1 MHVFKQ
7 DSRNTKSIAWTL
19 LLIWVVQ
26 IVTPTVVFAGG
37 GGPTQPE
44 VQGFTPVGVSDMVD
58 PFTGDFTYN
67 IPLMNIDGYPVNI
80 AYNSGV
86 SMDQEASW
94 VGLGWNLNMGA
105 IVRSMRGLPDDF
117 NGDEVTTVVNM
128 KPTNNIGVNIDSK
141 LEVFGKNTTTATNIL
156 GFDSLTK
163 GLKVGMGVDYSN
175 YTGYGV
181 SLSISPSFSLSKL
194 NGTTGT
200 LGLSLSGSSEN
211 GPSFSANAS
220 FSKQITDKD
229 KRNHSLGGYLGS
241 SYNSRAGLQQ
251 ISYGAT
257 LSHSAKTKNNKRI
270 SFSSDFGGAFD
281 LGVAHFS
288 PTVQPNM
295 KSFSLVGSFKFSGT
309 VFSND
314 IQVGGQ
320 LSYSRQWV
328 SDTITSNPAYGYV
341 YHHHHELNKKA
352 LLDFNRDND
361 GSFTKYTPYLP
372 STQMTYDIFSV
383 QAQGLGGSFRA
394 MRNDITY
401 VYDPQQRSTST
412 SGNFG
417 FEIGTGNL
425 FEFGADLHI
434 NHTTSKSGLWS
445 KNVEVLDNLSVLKS
459 EVGYLLKPTSFVE
472 ANEKAV
478 DIDNN
483 MQTSFQGSN
492 ATFFELDKIGVGK
505 AKVINKLVANNE
517 TNITTNKRA
526 SRLITNNQLSI
537 LTVDEVEN
545 NLGLQNLSNDFYQY
559 RKPHHIG
566 EITQT
571 GTDGRRYVFGI
582 PAYNYYQSDYSFSVG
597 KKMDGSVPDISY
609 NRSNGLV
616 NINQSDFSQYV
627 STNNEWGIDNYFSK
641 RTTPA
646 YAHSFLLTA
655 VLSDD
660 YIDNDQ
666 ITGPSDD
673 DLGNYVAF
681 DYEHVENHKW
691 RTPIQEDNYYY
702 DESLKTDSHDDKAS
716 VIYGEKELWYVKKV
730 ETKNYVA
737 IFSFSKRADGH
748 PVKGVRGG
756 LDASDNN
763 AMLALKKIQLF
774 TKPDFKKNGMNGTPV
789 QIVSFDYSY
798 KLCPMYAGNINA
810 LSNNSPADSTGKL
823 TLKSIKVTYQKSNK
837 MKSRKY
843 TFDYNGLNPVYEMK
857 AVDRWGVYRPLSG
870 NTTDAPLHP
879 EMMNADF
886 PYAGQLSH
894 SLADQYASA
903 WHLTDI
909 HLPTG
914 GKIHVDYESDD
925 YAYVQNKR
933 ASKMFKIAGLMEY
946 DANGNPHLS
955 DANFAVNQQPKVATI
970 STKNGHEKNRNREL
984 LFQLE
989 DNSDDISNYVKVGQ
1003 QIYFRTLV
1011 DFKPLDAAD
1020 YGRFEY
1026 VSGYAE
1032 VSSLGHE
1039 WRNGVKYGKILLV
1052 GDEIVNHGDSNYSPI
1067 TKAALLFGRLHLSRN
1082 IYDVNTTAAE
1092 DADES
1097 SFRDFTDAI
1106 LNSIVSFKDIF
1117 SGPNLPIYQKEKGV
1131 NIILEKSWIRLID
1144 PKLKKLGGGVR
1155 VKQITIHD
1163 NWNVLTDNTES
1174 GYYYGQ
1180 EFKYEMP
1187 DGTSSGVATYE
1198 PQMGGD
1204 ENTWHQAVVYAEKK
1218 RLGIDDKLYQ
1228 ETPVMESQ
1236 FPSPTVG
1243 YARVEI
1249 RDISRNGVNRTAT
1262 GVVVKEFFTAREFPT
1277 LVEVRSRNPIA
1288 SNITVPLL
1296 PKHQLLT
1303 ASQGFSIQLNDMHGK
1318 PKKEA
1323 VYPQTSS
1330 DPISEVNYYYAADS
1344 IGMVD
1349 SYPFYK
1355 LRNNVAVITEDGSL
1369 KNENIGVRYDAVADF
1384 RESETKSIGIKTD
1397 LNFNAFNFGIF
1408 LAIPIVLN
1416 FFESNTNRFR
1426 SATMNKTTQ
1435 KFGVLEK
1442 TVAKQDGSVV
1452 ATKNI
1457 AYDAQT
1463 GEVLVTQT
1471 TTDFNDEIYQLNYPA
1486 YWKYKQLGSLSEN
1499 LRYTY
1504 QCNANNTAGFVAV
1517 PIAMN
1522 HFIPGDEVKVVHGN
1536 TITKAWINDVTS
1548 LGIYLIDKQG
1558 TPIQMNN
1565 GDYIEIIRSGN
1576 KNKQATSMASMT
1588 TKQNPITGLKNNQF
1602 TEVIN
1607 AGAVE
1612 FSDDWN
1618 TYCGC
1623 FTSNNQSSNPY
1634 ITGTKGNWRP
1644 IRSYTYLAD
1653 RTQSYYDRNT
1663 NIRRDGVF
1671 TAYAP
1676 FYKNNG
1682 SSWNKNTQNWTF
1694 VSEVTAFSPNGMT
1707 LETRDALGRYATSAF
1722 GFNNTL
1728 TTAVAANTALKQLA
1742 VGNFE
1747 DFEYSNCSDQT
1758 FFHSTMVN
1766 NQLQKLPINALVTTD
1781 AHTGKNS
1788 LKVTPGSPI
1797 VFESLHT
1804 NCNDN
1809 PCALSM
1815 TKPTDGNVLLLNGVN
1830 GAVDF
1835 DFALINGEA
1844 TAELLSNGTIKISRI
1859 VGGDNGAFKMV
1870 FTLKTGND
1878 CEVNYEF
1885 NHPSAGQIALNTST
1899 LLKIN

>member
-1 MHVFKQ
+1 
-7 DSRNTKSIAWTL
+7 
-19 LLIWVVQ
+19 
-26 IVTPTVVFAGG
+26 
-37 GGPTQPE
+37 
-44 VQGFTPVGVSDMVD
+44 
-58 PFTGDFTYN
+58 
-67 IPLMNIDGYPVNI
+67 
-80 AYNSGV
+80 
-86 SMDQEASW
+86 
-94 VGLGWNLNMGA
+94 
-105 IVRSMRGLPDDF
+105 
-117 NGDEVTTVVNM
+117 
-128 KPTNNIGVNIDSK
+128 
-141 LEVFGKNTTTATNIL
+141 
-156 GFDSLTK
+156 
-163 GLKVGMGVDYSN
+163 
-175 YTGYGV
+175 
-181 SLSISPSFSLSKL
+181 
-194 NGTTGT
+194 
-200 LGLSLSGSSEN
+200 
-211 GPSFSANAS
+211 
-220 FSKQITDKD
+220 
-229 KRNHSLGGYLGS
+229 
-241 SYNSRAGLQQ
+241 
-251 ISYGAT
+251 
-257 LSHSAKTKNNKRI
+257 
-270 SFSSDFGGAFD
+270 
-281 LGVAHFS
+281 
-288 PTVQPNM
+288 
-295 KSFSLVGSFKFSGT
+295 
-309 VFSND
+309 
-314 IQVGGQ
+314 
-320 LSYSRQWV
+320 
-328 SDTITSNPAYGYV
+328 
-341 YHHHHELNKKA
+341 
-352 LLDFNRDND
+352 
-361 GSFTKYTPYLP
+361 
-372 STQMTYDIFSV
+372 MTYDIFSV

-1067 TKAALLFGRLHLSRN
+1067 TKAALLFGRLQLSRN

-1092 DADES
+1092 NPDEN

-1106 LNSIVSFKDIF
+1106 LNSILSFKDIF

-1144 PKLKKLGGGVR
+1144 PKLKKIGGGVR
-1155 VKQITIHD
+1155 VKKITIHD
-1163 NWNVLTDNTES
+1163 NCHHLHNTHS
-1174 GYYYGQ
+1174 P
-1180 EFKYEMP
+1180 FLLR
-1187 DGTSSGVATYE
+1187 
-1198 PQMGGD
+1198 
-1204 ENTWHQAVVYAEKK
+1204 HLFRLVY
-1218 RLGIDDKLYQ
+1218 
-1228 ETPVMESQ
+1228 
-1236 FPSPTVG
+1236 
-1243 YARVEI
+1243 
-1249 RDISRNGVNRTAT
+1249 
-1262 GVVVKEFFTAREFPT
+1262 
-1277 LVEVRSRNPIA
+1277 
-1288 SNITVPLL
+1288 
-1296 PKHQLLT
+1296 H
-1303 ASQGFSIQLNDMHGK
+1303 
-1318 PKKEA
+1318 
-1323 VYPQTSS
+1323 
-1330 DPISEVNYYYAADS
+1330 
-1344 IGMVD
+1344 
-1349 SYPFYK
+1349 
-1355 LRNNVAVITEDGSL
+1355 
-1369 KNENIGVRYDAVADF
+1369 
-1384 RESETKSIGIKTD
+1384 
-1397 LNFNAFNFGIF
+1397 
-1408 LAIPIVLN
+1408 
-1416 FFESNTNRFR
+1416 
-1426 SATMNKTTQ
+1426 
-1435 KFGVLEK
+1435 
-1442 TVAKQDGSVV
+1442 
-1452 ATKNI
+1452 
-1457 AYDAQT
+1457 
-1463 GEVLVTQT
+1463 
-1471 TTDFNDEIYQLNYPA
+1471 
-1486 YWKYKQLGSLSEN
+1486 LS
-1499 LRYTY
+1499 
-1504 QCNANNTAGFVAV
+1504 
-1517 PIAMN
+1517 
-1522 HFIPGDEVKVVHGN
+1522 
-1536 TITKAWINDVTS
+1536 
-1548 LGIYLIDKQG
+1548 
-1558 TPIQMNN
+1558 
-1565 GDYIEIIRSGN
+1565 
-1576 KNKQATSMASMT
+1576 
-1588 TKQNPITGLKNNQF
+1588 
-1602 TEVIN
+1602 
-1607 AGAVE
+1607 
-1612 FSDDWN
+1612 
-1618 TYCGC
+1618 
-1623 FTSNNQSSNPY
+1623 
-1634 ITGTKGNWRP
+1634 
-1644 IRSYTYLAD
+1644 
-1653 RTQSYYDRNT
+1653 
-1663 NIRRDGVF
+1663 
-1671 TAYAP
+1671 
-1676 FYKNNG
+1676 
-1682 SSWNKNTQNWTF
+1682 
-1694 VSEVTAFSPNGMT
+1694 
-1707 LETRDALGRYATSAF
+1707 
-1722 GFNNTL
+1722 
-1728 TTAVAANTALKQLA
+1728 
-1742 VGNFE
+1742 
-1747 DFEYSNCSDQT
+1747 
-1758 FFHSTMVN
+1758 
-1766 NQLQKLPINALVTTD
+1766 
-1781 AHTGKNS
+1781 
-1788 LKVTPGSPI
+1788 
-1797 VFESLHT
+1797 
-1804 NCNDN
+1804 
-1809 PCALSM
+1809 
-1815 TKPTDGNVLLLNGVN
+1815 
-1830 GAVDF
+1830 
-1835 DFALINGEA
+1835 
-1844 TAELLSNGTIKISRI
+1844 
-1859 VGGDNGAFKMV
+1859 
-1870 FTLKTGND
+1870 
-1878 CEVNYEF
+1878 
-1885 NHPSAGQIALNTST
+1885 
-1899 LLKIN
+1899 

>member
-117 NGDEVTTVVNM
+117 NGDEVTTVSNM
-128 KPTNNIGVNIDSK
+128 KPTTNIGVNIDSK
-141 LEVFGKNTTTATNIL
+141 FEVFGTKPKATNIF
-156 GFDSLTK
+156 GFDSISK

-220 FSKQITDKD
+220 LSKQITDKE

-251 ISYGAT
+251 ISYGTT
-257 LSHSAKTKNNKRI
+257 LTHSAKNKNNKRI

-295 KSFSLVGSFKFSGT
+295 KSFSLVGSFNYSFT
-309 VFSND
+309 FNSND

-328 SDTITSNPAYGYV
+328 SDTLTSNPAFGYV
-341 YHHHHELNKKA
+341 YHHNNELNKKA

-401 VYDPQQRSTST
+401 VYDPQQKSTST

-417 FEIGTGNL
+417 LEIGSGNL

-492 ATFFELDKIGVGK
+492 ATFFELEKIGVGK

-691 RTPIQEDNYYY
+691 RTPIQEDKYYF
-702 DESLKTDSHDDKAS
+702 DESLKTDEHDDKAS

-1067 TKAALLFGRLHLSRN
+1067 TKAALLFGRLQLSRN

-1092 DADES
+1092 NPDEN

-1106 LNSIVSFKDIF
+1106 LNSILSFKDIF
-1117 SGPNLPIYQKEKGV
+1117 SGPNLPIY
-1131 NIILEKSWIRLID
+1131 
-1144 PKLKKLGGGVR
+1144 
-1155 VKQITIHD
+1155 
-1163 NWNVLTDNTES
+1163 
-1174 GYYYGQ
+1174 
-1180 EFKYEMP
+1180 
-1187 DGTSSGVATYE
+1187 
-1198 PQMGGD
+1198 
-1204 ENTWHQAVVYAEKK
+1204 
-1218 RLGIDDKLYQ
+1218 
-1228 ETPVMESQ
+1228 
-1236 FPSPTVG
+1236 
-1243 YARVEI
+1243 
-1249 RDISRNGVNRTAT
+1249 
-1262 GVVVKEFFTAREFPT
+1262 
-1277 LVEVRSRNPIA
+1277 
-1288 SNITVPLL
+1288 
-1296 PKHQLLT
+1296 
-1303 ASQGFSIQLNDMHGK
+1303 
-1318 PKKEA
+1318 
-1323 VYPQTSS
+1323 
-1330 DPISEVNYYYAADS
+1330 
-1344 IGMVD
+1344 
-1349 SYPFYK
+1349 
-1355 LRNNVAVITEDGSL
+1355 
-1369 KNENIGVRYDAVADF
+1369 
-1384 RESETKSIGIKTD
+1384 
-1397 LNFNAFNFGIF
+1397 
-1408 LAIPIVLN
+1408 
-1416 FFESNTNRFR
+1416 
-1426 SATMNKTTQ
+1426 
-1435 KFGVLEK
+1435 
-1442 TVAKQDGSVV
+1442 
-1452 ATKNI
+1452 
-1457 AYDAQT
+1457 
-1463 GEVLVTQT
+1463 
-1471 TTDFNDEIYQLNYPA
+1471 
-1486 YWKYKQLGSLSEN
+1486 
-1499 LRYTY
+1499 
-1504 QCNANNTAGFVAV
+1504 
-1517 PIAMN
+1517 
-1522 HFIPGDEVKVVHGN
+1522 
-1536 TITKAWINDVTS
+1536 
-1548 LGIYLIDKQG
+1548 
-1558 TPIQMNN
+1558 
-1565 GDYIEIIRSGN
+1565 
-1576 KNKQATSMASMT
+1576 
-1588 TKQNPITGLKNNQF
+1588 
-1602 TEVIN
+1602 
-1607 AGAVE
+1607 
-1612 FSDDWN
+1612 
-1618 TYCGC
+1618 
-1623 FTSNNQSSNPY
+1623 
-1634 ITGTKGNWRP
+1634 
-1644 IRSYTYLAD
+1644 
-1653 RTQSYYDRNT
+1653 
-1663 NIRRDGVF
+1663 
-1671 TAYAP
+1671 
-1676 FYKNNG
+1676 
-1682 SSWNKNTQNWTF
+1682 
-1694 VSEVTAFSPNGMT
+1694 
-1707 LETRDALGRYATSAF
+1707 
-1722 GFNNTL
+1722 
-1728 TTAVAANTALKQLA
+1728 
-1742 VGNFE
+1742 
-1747 DFEYSNCSDQT
+1747 
-1758 FFHSTMVN
+1758 
-1766 NQLQKLPINALVTTD
+1766 
-1781 AHTGKNS
+1781 
-1788 LKVTPGSPI
+1788 
-1797 VFESLHT
+1797 
-1804 NCNDN
+1804 
-1809 PCALSM
+1809 
-1815 TKPTDGNVLLLNGVN
+1815 
-1830 GAVDF
+1830 
-1835 DFALINGEA
+1835 
-1844 TAELLSNGTIKISRI
+1844 
-1859 VGGDNGAFKMV
+1859 
-1870 FTLKTGND
+1870 
-1878 CEVNYEF
+1878 
-1885 NHPSAGQIALNTST
+1885 
-1899 LLKIN
+1899 